1 MAGSQY
7 AVRAHLLAVLVIIGA
22 SSCNQT
28 AGPGQDQQTR
38 TTAGAPSQCGTS
50 ILKIDN
56 TGWYTDVAGK
66 MWVLGEVMNTS
77 ANDRLL
83 PQICVTIHTAT
94 SERVERRYAG
104 PLLLKAGEKVS
115 FSALIENPPTD
126 REFTLSF
133 AAASLPADA
142 NSSLAAT
149 VYRDFSAFASVL
161 PNPRN
166 KDADIRGA
174 LTNTGGLPVSNIF
187 VVVGLY
193 DSQGAL
199 IGVAKGK
206 ASSLD
211 ILDPGA
217 TLTFT
222 LVSSQLRQ
230 NTTSMST
237 RIFVE
242 GQTAEEGNRQ

>member
-1 MAGSQY
+1 MTGSLRGVC
-7 AVRAHLLAVLVIIGA
+7 ACLLAALVTIGV

-28 AGPGQDQQTR
+28 PASGGDQEARIAT
-38 TTAGAPSQCGTS
+38 GAPSLCETS
-50 ILKIDN
+50 TLKIDN

-94 SERVERRYAG
+94 GERVERRYAG

-115 FSALIENPPTD
+115 FSALIENLPTD

-149 VYRDFSAFASVL
+149 VYRDFSASASVL
-161 PNPRN
+161 PSPRD

-174 LTNTGGLPVSNIF
+174 LTNTGGLPASNIF

-193 DSQGAL
+193 NSQGAL
-199 IGVAKGK
+199 VGVAKGK

-222 LVSSQLRQ
+222 LVSSQLSQ
-230 NTTSMST
+230 NTTSLST